1 VTRVLVT
8 GSNGLIGHHLCRR
21 LVDRGAEVIALVHR
35 RGDRLPNSPA
45 LLRFAGDVLDSAS
58 LARALGEHGPVG
70 AIAHLATEPPGDGAR
85 AGTNETGTANILHA
99 AREAGVRRVVFTST
113 MSVFDFLDPQ
123 LRLPLSEQHPVHPVD
138 RYGLEK
144 HLAEQLCRR
153 AVDDGDLGV
162 PILRLAGV
170 YGPGK
175 RRGAVYNFLYA
186 ALQGE
191 SITIAADRGVDL
203 VWVEDVVGAV
213 EDALTEGEVIG
224 TFHIGSG
231 QAVSLSEVA
240 RTAIEV
246 AGASA
251 AARVI
256 VGGSGNSF
264 CLDIGRARRQ
274 FGFVPTPLRT
284 ALERFLP
291 AVAHDLEADRCR

>member
-8 GSNGLIGHHLCRR
+8 GSNGFVGHHLCRR
-21 LVDRGAEVIALVHR
+21 LVDRGAEVLALVHR

-45 LLRFAGDVLDSAS
+45 LLQLAGDVLDPAS
-58 LARALGEHGPVG
+58 LARTLSEHGPVG

-85 AGTNETGTANILHA
+85 AGTNQTGTANILLA
-99 AREAGVRRVVFTST
+99 ARGAGVRRVVFTST
-113 MSVFDFLDPQ
+113 MSVFDFLDPK
-123 LRLPLSEQHPVHPVD
+123 LPLPLGEQHPVHPVD
-138 RYGLEK
+138 RYGREK
-144 HLAEQLCRR
+144 HLSEQLCRR
-153 AVDDGDLGV
+153 AVDDGDLDV

-175 RRGAVYNFLYA
+175 RAGAVYNFLRA

-203 VWVEDVVGAV
+203 VWVED
-213 EDALTEGEVIG
+213 ALTGEKVMG

-231 QAVSLSEVA
+231 QAVPLSEVA
-240 RTAIEV
+240 RTAIDV
-246 AGASA
+246 ADASA
-251 AARVI
+251 QARVI
-256 VGGSGNSF
+256 VSGSGNSF

-291 AVAHDLEADRCR
+291 AVALDLEADRR